1 MYWRDAVAH
10 IHNAITY
17 APKIVAPA
25 PDMAAAFDPFYAR
38 GPVYAPEP
46 ALHAVRS
53 GSHTMCINLAFDSD
67 SVAREAMIY
76 RCVPVTP

>member
-25 PDMAAAFDPFYAR
+25 PEIPAAFDPYYSR
-38 GPVYAPEP
+38 GPVYAPELTRP
-46 ALHAVRS
+46 AVWS
-53 GSHTMCINLAFDSD
+53 PIIVMC
-67 SVAREAMIY
+67 
-76 RCVPVTP
+76 